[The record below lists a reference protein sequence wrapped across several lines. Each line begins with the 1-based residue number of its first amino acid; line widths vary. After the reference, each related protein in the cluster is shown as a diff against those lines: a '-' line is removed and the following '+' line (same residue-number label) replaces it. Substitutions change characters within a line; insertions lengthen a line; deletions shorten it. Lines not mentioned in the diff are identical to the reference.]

1 MTTSFLH
8 VVLPQ
13 LPPRKTSQNGGG
25 GGGEEGEDKIQSA
38 CVCGCKERSIRFYST
53 RPRCGGSV
61 PIADIKVQFP
71 SPFEEAK
78 WM

>member
-25 GGGEEGEDKIQSA
+25 GGEEGGEGQIQSA
-38 CVCGCKERSIRFYST
+38 CVCEG
-53 RPRCGGSV
+53 
-61 PIADIKVQFP
+61 
-71 SPFEEAK
+71 
-78 WM
+78 

>member
-25 GGGEEGEDKIQSA
+25 GGEEGGEGQIQSA
-38 CVCGCKERSIRFYST
+38 CVRVRRDILVTHWFQVKDGASLIPRLSPSLAGRARER
-53 RPRCGGSV
+53 G
-61 PIADIKVQFP
+61 
-71 SPFEEAK
+71 
-78 WM
+78 